1 MTDWSRTSGDAFELH
16 VAFRDEPEY
25 AAVVRR
31 LVDDRVAS
39 QMASRTAT
47 LWGPE
52 AESEAAKRLAWV
64 GLARE
69 SRPLVEEIRS
79 LREELRGKGLDHVVL
94 CGMGGSSLAPE
105 VICRTHGVELTV
117 LDSSDPDYVRAAL
130 GDRLE
135 RSVVV
140 VSSKSGGTV
149 ETDSQK
155 RAYEQALSDAGRD
168 PADHL
173 VVVTDPGSPLDESA
187 TDAGYRVFRAD
198 PEVGGRYSALTA
210 FGLVPSGLAGADI
223 GRLLDEAAAVQPAL
237 EADDP
242 DNPGLRLGALLG
254 LPSTFGAG
262 KVVIADAGS
271 DLPGFGDW
279 VEQLIAESTG
289 KQGKGLLP
297 VVVPHT
303 SAPNFTP
310 NSADCILITLGDTC
324 LEPPPTSHFGA
335 SVRAPL
341 GAAMLLWEYAVP
353 VAGRIIGIN
362 PFDQPDV
369 ESAKQAARDMLEGG
383 AATPE
388 PEFSDGDVDVFATPG
403 LLAGGKTV
411 EDAVDSLLSQLDP
424 EQGYLAVMA
433 YLDRAADSGL
443 ALVREALAARTGRP
457 VTFGWGPR
465 FLHSTGQYHKGGP
478 PTGVFLQIT
487 AEPTEDLEIPG
498 RPFTFGGFIQA
509 QAIGDGT
516 VLAEHHRP
524 VLRLHLRDHAAGLQK
539 VQEVLGR

>member
-1 MTDWSRTSGDAFELH
+1 
-16 VAFRDEPEY
+16 
-25 AAVVRR
+25 
-31 LVDDRVAS
+31 
-39 QMASRTAT
+39 
-47 LWGPE
+47 
-52 AESEAAKRLAWV
+52 
-64 GLARE
+64 
-69 SRPLVEEIRS
+69 
-79 LREELRGKGLDHVVL
+79 
-94 CGMGGSSLAPE
+94 
-105 VICRTHGVELTV
+105 
-117 LDSSDPDYVRAAL
+117 
-130 GDRLE
+130 
-135 RSVVV
+135 
-140 VSSKSGGTV
+140 
-149 ETDSQK
+149 
-155 RAYEQALSDAGRD
+155 
-168 PADHL
+168 
-173 VVVTDPGSPLDESA
+173 
-187 TDAGYRVFRAD
+187 
-198 PEVGGRYSALTA
+198 
-210 FGLVPSGLAGADI
+210 
-223 GRLLDEAAAVQPAL
+223 
-237 EADDP
+237 
-242 DNPGLRLGALLG
+242 
-254 LPSTFGAG
+254 
-262 KVVIADAGS
+262 VVIADAGS

-279 VEQLIAESTG
+279 AEQLIAESTG

-297 VVVPHT
+297 VVVPDT

-310 NSADCILITLGDTC
+310 NSADCILLTLGDTC
-324 LEPPPTSHFGA
+324 LEPPPASHFGA

-383 AATPE
+383 AGTPE

-424 EQGYLAVMA
+424 QQGYLAVMA

-498 RPFTFGGFIQA
+498 RPFTFGSFIQA

-524 VLRLHLRDHAAGLQK
+524 VLRLHLRDHDAGLQK